1 MGGLSEGEIA
11 VSDPTNNPA
20 LSSWVESA
28 NGHRDFP
35 IQNLPLGIFSVN
47 DDPRRVGVA
56 IGDFILDLSA
66 IADAGLVDPD
76 WCADLFQPVLNA
88 WLARGAADH
97 AALRERLSALLSDDA
112 QRDAV
117 EMHLVGQ
124 SEASMHLPCVVGD
137 YTDFYVGIH
146 HATNVG
152 KQFRPDNPLL
162 PNYKYVPIGYHG
174 RASSVRASGEPVI
187 RPSGQ
192 RKAPDADAPEYGP
205 SKRLDYELELGIWI
219 GEGNELGSPI
229 SVRDAGNHIAGYC
242 LLNDWSAR
250 DLQAWEY
257 QPLGPFLAKNFLTS
271 VSPWVVSPLALA
283 PFRKP
288 MPPRPEGDPQ
298 PLPYLD
304 DDADR
309 NAGALGIQL
318 EVTLTTQRMRDAGAE
333 PHVLSRGSA
342 DAAMYWSAAQIVAH
356 HSSNGCNLQPGDLI
370 GTGTLSTDDSG
381 GLGSLLEI
389 SQGGKQSVA
398 LPNGETRSFLE
409 DGDEVTLRAWCE
421 SSGAIRIGLGE
432 CVGRVLGQASV

>member
-1 MGGLSEGEIA
+1 MIDASN
-11 VSDPTNNPA
+11 DPA
-20 LSSWVESA
+20 LTSWCESA
-28 NGHRDFP
+28 QGSDFP
-35 IQNLPLGIFSVN
+35 IQNLPLGIFSVGE
-47 DDPRRVGVA
+47 RRRRAGIA
-56 IGDFILDLSA
+56 IGDYVLDLSG
-66 IADAGLVDPD
+66 IADLLDED
-76 WCADLFQPVLNA
+76 WREDLSQPVLNG
-88 WLARGAADH
+88 WLARGPEVQS
-97 AALRERLSALLSDDA
+97 ALRLRLIELLTDEKYRDD
-112 QRDAV
+112 V
-117 EMHLVGQ
+117 EPQLVGQ
-124 SEASMHLPCVVGD
+124 TEVRLHVPCLIGD

-205 SKRLDYELELGIWI
+205 SRRLDYELELGIWM
-219 GEGNELGSPI
+219 GAGNELGSPI
-229 SVRDAGNHIAGYC
+229 PVTEASEHIAGYC

-271 VSPWVVSPLALA
+271 ISAWVVSGQALA

-288 MPPRPEGDPQ
+288 MPPRPAGDPE
-298 PLPYLD
+298 PLPYLND
-304 DDADR
+304 AADR
-309 NAGALGIQL
+309 DTGGLGIQL
-318 EVTLTTQRMRDAGAE
+318 EVTLTTEKMRTAGMA

-370 GTGTLSTDDSG
+370 GTGTLSTDSAG

-389 SQGGKQSVA
+389 SEGGKKPIQLTS
-398 LPNGETRSFLE
+398 GETRSFLE
-409 DGDEVTLRAWCE
+409 DGDEITLKAWCE
-421 SSGAIRIGLGE
+421 AEGAVRIGFGE
-432 CVGRVLGQASV
+432 CVGRVVASV

>member
-1 MGGLSEGEIA
+1 VSGCWVDSAEG
-11 VSDPTNNPA
+11 S
-20 LSSWVESA
+20 
-28 NGHRDFP
+28 DFP
-35 IQNLPLGIFSVN
+35 IENLPLGIFSVGQ
-47 DDPRRVGVA
+47 RRRKAGVA
-56 IGDFILDLSA
+56 IGDYVLDLEGIS
-66 IADAGLVDPD
+66 DLLDED
-76 WCADLFQPVLNA
+76 WREDLSRPVLNG
-88 WLARGAADH
+88 WLARGQAAQQM
-97 AALRERLSALLSDDA
+97 LRERLQELFTDERYRDD
-112 QRDAV
+112 V
-117 EMHLVGQ
+117 EPQLVGQ
-124 SEASMHLPCVVGD
+124 TEARMHVPCLIGD

-205 SKRLDYELELGIWI
+205 SRRLDYELELGIWV
-219 GEGNELGSPI
+219 GRGNELGSPI
-229 SVRDAGNHIAGYC
+229 PIGEAAEHIAGYC

-271 VSPWVVSPLALA
+271 VSAWIISPQALT

-288 MPPRPEGDPQ
+288 MPARPSGDPE

-304 DDADR
+304 DPADR
-309 NAGALGIQL
+309 QSGGVAIQL
-318 EVTLTTQRMRDAGAE
+318 EVTLTTAQMRNAGAV

-342 DAAMYWSAAQIVAH
+342 DAAMYWSAAQIITH
-356 HSSNGCNLQPGDLI
+356 HSANGCNLQPGDLI
-370 GTGTLSTDDSG
+370 GTGTLSTASAT

-389 SQGGKQSVA
+389 SHGGKEPIELST
-398 LPNGETRSFLE
+398 GEKRSFLE
-409 DGDEVTLRAWCE
+409 DGDEVTLKAWCE
-421 SSGAIRIGLGE
+421 AEGAARIGFGE
-432 CVGRVLGQASV
+432 CVGRVEASA